1 MKLLASIYKTKTLSE
16 YGRFILIALA
26 CVLILGNI
34 FIPDYT
40 VQNVGSQVIK
50 LKGKH
55 FKYDD
60 NPHVREFI
68 RSVSSRDGYIC
79 LGTSESTTLRDGN
92 YYEFLDQDTSY
103 DTRFSIL
110 GGAGRSCGLHMPM
123 LLNHK
128 EEVAGLKL
136 IYFINPVYW
145 RSELNGF
152 DKGYWTRYVNYS
164 AYLKTLKQD
173 ENDLFAGISEQYS
186 DKLNIGEKFLYSTA
200 YLLRK
205 IRKPFFQDLRYFL
218 FPGDYPKDL
227 AYLAQEK
234 QGFGQF
240 AYFGQIDTTYLD
252 TSWNVSHE
260 FMNRTWLNPM
270 VDNDYRTQEL
280 KAFIELS
287 EALGAEVTYIL
298 GPVNDIYIKKYHP
311 PYREGYQN
319 TLNNL
324 RDVLQAEKADW
335 IDLTHIGSVP
345 GSFIDNQH
353 HSSYGAYLIY
363 RELKQHLYEKEDH

>member
-60 NPHVREFI
+60 KPHVREFI

-79 LGTSESTTLRDGN
+79 LGTSESTSLRDGN

-173 ENDLFAGISEQYS
+173 KNDLFAGISAQYG

-205 IRKPFFQDLRYFL
+205 IRKPFFQDLRYL
-218 FPGDYPKDL
+218 LNEEKYLDDL
-227 AYLAQEK
+227 AFIAHKKE
-234 QGFGQF
+234 GFGQF
-240 AYFGQIDTTYLD
+240 DHFGKIDTSYLD
-252 TSWNVSHE
+252 TSWNITYE
-260 FMNRTWLNPM
+260 FRGRTWLNPM
-270 VDNDYRTQEL
+270 VDNDYRTREL
-280 KAFIELS
+280 KHFIHLCKELNVK
-287 EALGAEVTYIL
+287 ATYIL
-298 GPVNDIYIKKYHP
+298 GPVNEIYISNYHP
-311 PYREGYQN
+311 PY
-319 TLNNL
+319 L
-324 RDVLQAEKADW
+324 RDYLKKVDEIRLLLKEENVDF
-335 IDLTHIGSVP
+335 IDMTWLGSVP